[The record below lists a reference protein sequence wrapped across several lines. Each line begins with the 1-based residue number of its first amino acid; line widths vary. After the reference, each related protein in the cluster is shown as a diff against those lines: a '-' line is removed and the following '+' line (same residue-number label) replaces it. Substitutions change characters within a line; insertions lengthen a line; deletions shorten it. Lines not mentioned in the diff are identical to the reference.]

1 MVSCRGPLRLLL
13 VTDPGRYGAGVS
25 IVAQIFVGLAGVFHL
40 AVFAL
45 ESVLFRKPSTYR
57 RFLIRTPEEAEVARP
72 WAFNQGFY
80 NLFLAIGALG
90 GLVAGGDR
98 GHAIALFACACM
110 AGAGLVLV
118 ASDRRMVRSAALQAV
133 PPILALVF
141 AAVL

>member
-1 MVSCRGPLRLLL
+1 MSV
-13 VTDPGRYGAGVS
+13 
-25 IVAQIFVGLAGVFHL
+25 IAQIFVVVAGLFHV

-45 ESVLFRKPSTYR
+45 ESLLFSKPSTYK
-57 RFLIRTPEEAEVARP
+57 RFLVKDEAEAAAARP

-90 GLVAGGDR
+90 GLIWGGDK

-118 ASDRRMVRSAALQAV
+118 ASDRRMVRAAAAQAV
-133 PPILALVF
+133 PPILALVL

>member
-1 MVSCRGPLRLLL
+1 MSLIAQVF
-13 VTDPGRYGAGVS
+13 VVVAG
-25 IVAQIFVGLAGVFHL
+25 LFHV

-45 ESVLFRKPSTYR
+45 ESLLFRKPSTYE
-57 RFLIRTPEEAEVARP
+57 RFLVKDETEAAAAAP

-90 GLVAGGDR
+90 GLIWGGDN

-110 AGAGLVLV
+110 AGAGIVLI
-118 ASDRRMVRSAALQAV
+118 ASDRRMARAAATQAV
-133 PPILALVF
+133 PPILALVL

>member
-1 MVSCRGPLRLLL
+1 MSVIAQ
-13 VTDPGRYGAGVS
+13 VF
-25 IVAQIFVGLAGVFHL
+25 VALAGLFHV

-45 ESVLFRKPSTYR
+45 ESLLFRRPSTYR
-57 RFLIRTPEEAEVARP
+57 RFLVKDDTEMAAARP

-90 GLVAGGDR
+90 GLIWGGGK

-110 AGAGLVLV
+110 AGAGVVRL
-118 ASDRRMVRSAALQAV
+118 ASDRRMLRAAATQAV
-133 PPILALVF
+133 PPIIALVL

>member
-1 MVSCRGPLRLLL
+1 MSV
-13 VTDPGRYGAGVS
+13 
-25 IVAQIFVGLAGVFHL
+25 VAQIFVVVAGLFHL
-40 AVFAL
+40 AVFAM
-45 ESVLFRKPSTYR
+45 ESLLFRRPSTYR
-57 RFLIRTPEEAEVARP
+57 RFLVKENDVEACRP

-90 GLVAGGDR
+90 GLIWGGDK

-110 AGAGLVLV
+110 AGAGVVLV
-118 ASDRRMVRSAALQAV
+118 ASDRRMLRAAAAQAV